1 MNYADMQARLDTI
14 VYKDGHGHI
23 IVHIIKDD
31 IFRYADDR
39 SALPYYPNTETRKT
53 WKRIGT
59 NIKFTD

>member
-1 MNYADMQARLDTI
+1 MSQRINTM

-31 IFRYADDR
+31 TFRYADDR
-39 SALPYYPNTETRKT
+39 SPLPYYPNIKTRKT
-53 WKRIGT
+53 WKHIGT

>member
-1 MNYADMQARLDTI
+1 MSQRINTM
-14 VYKDGHGHI
+14 VYKDGHGRI

-31 IFRYADDR
+31 IFRYVDDR
-39 SALPYYPNTETRKT
+39 SILPYYPGAETRKT